1 MTALEPGSSTVLS
14 GFENGFEKEEKEIV
28 VLLKDCCN
36 GARFFEKNW
45 LIPSVNFIASVD
57 EATGEMIKEEGRIE
71 WIIENAPS
79 RKGWGYDFK
88 QYGIYRLLVRKCFT
102 KELSPF
108 QSAFMNN
115 RYMLIKILERD
126 VSNDKLEEYKEYLS
140 KPVLIETKYGDFELD
155 RSLSWFS
162 TDIELFGFDIFEC
175 LETDEDNGD
184 TADGA
189 LQAFLKTAEDF
200 EEFDKKVKESA
211 AKNLLD
217 LANDWLQDNDEA
229 ETDEITKEMFIDSIE
244 ISEMTVSPDGSIT
257 LYYDDGDMFW
267 GHAIEISV
275 EPDGT
280 VSDANIAG

>member
-1 MTALEPGSSTVLS
+1 MLAE
-14 GFENGFEKEEKEIV
+14 FEAGYEKEEKEIV
-28 VLLKDCCN
+28 VLLKDQCK
-36 GARFFEKNW
+36 GASVFEKKW
-45 LIPSVNFIASVD
+45 LIPSVNFIASID
-57 EATGEMIKEEGRIE
+57 ETTGEMLKEEGRIE
-71 WIIENAPS
+71 WIIENDPS

-88 QYGIYRLLVRKCFT
+88 QYGIYRLLVRKCVQ
-102 KELSPF
+102 KELSPY

-115 RYMLIKILERD
+115 RYMLVKILEQN
-126 VSNDKLEEYKEYLS
+126 VSDDKLEEYKEYLS
-140 KPVLIETKYGDFELD
+140 KPVVIETKYGDFELD

-162 TDIELFGFDIFEC
+162 ADNIELSGFEVSVS

-184 TADGA
+184 FADGA
-189 LQAFLKTAEDF
+189 LQTFLKTAENF
-200 EEFDKKVKESA
+200 VEFDKKIKEAA
-211 AKNLLD
+211 AKYLLD
-217 LANDWLQDNDEA
+217 LANDWLADNDEA
-229 ETDEITKEMFIDSIE
+229 EVDEITKDMFIDSIE

>member
-1 MTALEPGSSTVLS
+1 MLS
-14 GFENGFEKEEKEIV
+14 GFENEFEKEEKEIV

-36 GARFFEKNW
+36 GAIFFEKNW
-45 LIPSVNFIASVD
+45 LIPSVDFIASVD
-57 EATGEMIKEEGRIE
+57 EATGEMIKEEGTIE

-88 QYGIYRLLVRKCFT
+88 QYGIYRLLVRKCFP

-108 QSAFMNN
+108 QSAIMNN

-126 VSNDKLEEYKEYLS
+126 VSNDKLEEYKEYLL

-155 RSLSWFS
+155 RSLSEFC
-162 TDIELFGFDIFEC
+162 TDIELFGFDIFVG

-200 EEFDKKVKESA
+200 EEFDKKVKEFA

-257 LYYDDGDMFW
+257 LYYDDGNMFW
-267 GHAIEISV
+267 RHAIEISV

-280 VSDANIAG
+280 VSDAYISG